1 MVDRWPSLV
10 CLIWIG
16 HLDIE
21 ECEHYDLFL
30 FTMGEEPVK
39 DLYSLSVYT
48 FNLCD

>member
-1 MVDRWPSLV
+1 MAIVGMCYMDWT
-10 CLIWIG
+10 
-16 HLDIE
+16 LDIE